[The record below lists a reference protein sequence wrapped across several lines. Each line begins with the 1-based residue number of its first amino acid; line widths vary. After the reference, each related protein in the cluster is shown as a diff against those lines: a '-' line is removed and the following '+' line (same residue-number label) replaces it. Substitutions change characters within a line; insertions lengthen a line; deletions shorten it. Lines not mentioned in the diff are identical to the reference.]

1 MSSDSIDFEKV
12 CIGTWKIIKLRFE
25 NPKEVPCEWSY
36 HYKPDPTVVREG
48 KDVEKFSVFPESGH
62 LLPG

>member
-1 MSSDSIDFEKV
+1 
-12 CIGTWKIIKLRFE
+12 
-25 NPKEVPCEWSY
+25 VPCEWSY